1 MAIPSG
7 YTPLD
12 FVGFTDKGT
21 YANNVPYVKNDLVHY
36 GGDIW
41 KCKVDNTTGVTPVDG
56 VNWEIFI
63 GEPTNLVERII
74 APLETNPATIA
85 YTIGRQIIYDD
96 WLWEVIAPIAI
107 GDILVDYAVDPSNAN
122 IKKAPAV
129 ETQLLSL
136 SSKAYQTDDST
147 ETDIADDDLLPFYDT
162 SATTRKKST
171 WSNIIAKIKAK
182 LGTAATKDFTTS
194 VTSGSANL
202 VTSGGVYTSEQT
214 IKQALTNEAVTRS
227 KVGAHNLLP
236 MKLDFIKDNNITG
249 TWSDN
254 VYSIDNVVVTFYADA
269 LGNVQRIHFVITAP
283 TTEFIPILISHKDF
297 GNTEISSYTGGGT
310 PDRANGYI
318 ISDGLGTSISSPRL
332 VYKASDNSIL
342 FRVDEGTSAVE
353 YDIYPMV
360 RRETDE
366 NTIFEPYAL
375 PNSEIPFQIVRGT
388 KTISSSGQEV
398 TFGFGNNVYFYDIPT
413 VVVCFNESRQK
424 VLANVGSNNISVVD
438 ITRTGFTVHIDRV
451 ANTDALKIQYIA
463 TTLGV
468 VDN

>member
-56 VNWEIFI
+56 VNWESFI

-147 ETDIADDDLLPFYDT
+147 ETDIADDDL
-162 SATTRKKST
+162 
-171 WSNIIAKIKAK
+171 
-182 LGTAATKDFTTS
+182 
-194 VTSGSANL
+194 
-202 VTSGGVYTSEQT
+202 
-214 IKQALTNEAVTRS
+214 
-227 KVGAHNLLP
+227 
-236 MKLDFIKDNNITG
+236 
-249 TWSDN
+249 
-254 VYSIDNVVVTFYADA
+254 
-269 LGNVQRIHFVITAP
+269 
-283 TTEFIPILISHKDF
+283 
-297 GNTEISSYTGGGT
+297 
-310 PDRANGYI
+310 
-318 ISDGLGTSISSPRL
+318 
-332 VYKASDNSIL
+332 
-342 FRVDEGTSAVE
+342 
-353 YDIYPMV
+353 
-360 RRETDE
+360 
-366 NTIFEPYAL
+366 
-375 PNSEIPFQIVRGT
+375 
-388 KTISSSGQEV
+388 
-398 TFGFGNNVYFYDIPT
+398 
-413 VVVCFNESRQK
+413 
-424 VLANVGSNNISVVD
+424 
-438 ITRTGFTVHIDRV
+438 
-451 ANTDALKIQYIA
+451 QY
-463 TTLGV
+463 G
-468 VDN
+468 

>member
-214 IKQALTNEAVTRS
+214 IKQALTT
-227 KVGAHNLLP
+227 
-236 MKLDFIKDNNITG
+236 KL
-249 TWSDN
+249 
-254 VYSIDNVVVTFYADA
+254 SIAD
-269 LGNVQRIHFVITAP
+269 L
-283 TTEFIPILISHKDF
+283 
-297 GNTEISSYTGGGT
+297 
-310 PDRANGYI
+310 
-318 ISDGLGTSISSPRL
+318 TSISDCDNLPS
-332 VYKASDNSIL
+332 NSIAFISNSATAHL
-342 FRVDEGTSAVE
+342 PWAVRSTIITCEVFVIIPGLDET
-353 YDIYPMV
+353 
-360 RRETDE
+360 
-366 NTIFEPYAL
+366 
-375 PNSEIPFQIVRGT
+375 
-388 KTISSSGQEV
+388 
-398 TFGFGNNVYFYDIPT
+398 
-413 VVVCFNESRQK
+413 
-424 VLANVGSNNISVVD
+424 
-438 ITRTGFTVHIDRV
+438 
-451 ANTDALKIQYIA
+451 
-463 TTLGV
+463 
-468 VDN
+468 